1 MQRREFLVGAATGA
15 VAMAGLGRT
24 VFAQSA
30 AASAKQATLAR
41 ISIMTLNFVNEL
53 KLPGQSG
60 AERTLDVLDI
70 PQMYADKYDVHNIEF
85 QFNHIPSTEKSYWD
99 EMKGRLAKTKSRIT
113 QFNLEFETRNI
124 TAGSAVLRLE
134 AIDLTKRWVD
144 HAVYMGVPRVMVN
157 QGAPS
162 EANRSYGVE
171 TLKTMGEYAK
181 SKGVKVSM
189 ETRGG
194 GGGGRGRAGAPG
206 AGGVAAPMAAPVTP
220 APPSAPAWVLLS
232 EFIKASGTYSNVDI
246 GGVGAPDQDT
256 LHKAIATL
264 LPTSSGNMH
273 IKTSPNWD
281 LPTALKYVNNELGYK
296 GLFSIEANT
305 PNPTAPP
312 QPGNPMTQDPYKN
325 QQIIYDVLVANM

>member
-1 MQRREFLVGAATGA
+1 MQRREFLVGAASGAAA
-15 VAMAGLGRT
+15 VAGFGPT

-30 AASAKQATLAR
+30 SASGRQATLAR

-60 AERTLDVLDI
+60 TERTLDVLDI

-85 QFNHIPSTEKSYWD
+85 QFNHIPSTEKAYWD
-99 EMKGRLAKTKSRIT
+99 EMKARLAKTKSRIT

-124 TAGSAVLRLE
+124 TADSAVLRLE
-134 AIDLTKRWVD
+134 AIDLTKQWVD

-157 QGAPS
+157 QGAPA

-171 TLKTMGEYAK
+171 TLKTMGDYAK

-194 GGGGRGRAGAPG
+194 GGGGRGRAGAPAPGG
-206 AGGVAAPMAAPVTP
+206 AAAPMAAVP
-220 APPSAPAWVLLS
+220 APPSAAPAWMILS

-256 LHKAIATL
+256 LHKAIALL

-281 LPTALKYVNNELGYK
+281 LPTALKYVNNDLGYK
-296 GLFSIEANT
+296 GLFSIELRGHEAT
-305 PNPTAPP
+305 RRV
-312 QPGNPMTQDPYKN
+312 
-325 QQIIYDVLVANM
+325 YDTILQSV

>member
-1 MQRREFLVGAATGA
+1 MRGKPKVWAATGA
-15 VAMAGLGRT
+15 AAVAGFGPT
-24 VFAQSA
+24 VFAQSSP
-30 AASAKQATLAR
+30 ASVKQATLAR

-60 AERTLDVLDI
+60 PDRTLDMLDI
-70 PQMYADKYDVHNIEF
+70 PQMYADQYDVHNIEF
-85 QFNHIPSTEKSYWD
+85 QFNHIPSTEKAYWD
-99 EMKGRLAKTKSRIT
+99 EMKARLARTKSRIT

-124 TAGSAVLRLE
+124 TADSAVLRLE
-134 AIDLTKRWVD
+134 AIDLTKQWVD

-162 EANRSYGVE
+162 EANRSYGIE
-171 TLKTMGEYAK
+171 TLKVMGDYAK

-194 GGGGRGRAGAPG
+194 GGGARGRAGAPG
-206 AGGVAAPMAAPVTP
+206 QAAAAAAPMPVAPVAPIIP
-220 APPSAPAWVLLS
+220 AVALLS

-273 IKTSPNWD
+273 IKTSANWD
-281 LPTALKYVNNELGYK
+281 LPTALKYVNNDLGYK
-296 GLFSIEANT
+296 GLFSIELRGHEAT
-305 PNPTAPP
+305 RRV
-312 QPGNPMTQDPYKN
+312 
-325 QQIIYDVLVANM
+325 YDTILESV

>member
-1 MQRREFLVGAATGA
+1 MQRR
-15 VAMAGLGRT
+15 
-24 VFAQSA
+24 
-30 AASAKQATLAR
+30 QAILDR

-60 AERTLDVLDI
+60 PERTLDMLDI
-70 PQMYADKYDVHNIEF
+70 PQMYADTYNVHNIEF
-85 QFNHIPSTEKSYWD
+85 QFNHIPSTEKAYWD
-99 EMKGRLAKTKSRIT
+99 EMKARLVKTRSRIT

-124 TAGSAVLRLE
+124 TAESGSLRLE
-134 AIDLTKRWVD
+134 AIDLTKQWVD

-206 AGGVAAPMAAPVTP
+206 QAAAAPAPVAPTGPIIP
-220 APPSAPAWVLLS
+220 AVALLS

-246 GGVGAPDQDT
+246 GGVGAPDQAT
-256 LHKAIATL
+256 LHKAIEIL

-281 LPTALKYVNNELGYK
+281 LPTALKYVNNDLRYA
-296 GLFSIEANT
+296 GLFSIELRGHEAT
-305 PNPTAPP
+305 RRV
-312 QPGNPMTQDPYKN
+312 
-325 QQIIYDVLVANM
+325 YDTILEAL